1 METITLKWL
10 KRGFKLMQYSLI
22 IISIFAIVNS
32 FLILFQ
38 ALDFG
43 LLFIIGYILLFLS
56 IILILIDSQ
65 YIESFSF
72 IISIPL
78 ILIFL
83 FLPFILN
90 FVLINVNINLIK
102 NINILI
108 FFFFIILYISFFF
121 LYKSF
126 LRNKDLKILGY
137 VTLFC
142 LISSSIIFSISLY
155 TLDLFLSI
163 ENINKAYV
171 ARLMQGYLYLYYSF
185 TLPFVYLI
193 NFIYEGIVKLEKE
206 LALKWTIV

>member
-1 METITLKWL
+1 MEIISLKWL
-10 KRGFKLMQYSLI
+10 RRGFKLMQYSLI

-43 LLFIIGYILLFLS
+43 LLFILGYILLFLS
-56 IILILIDSQ
+56 IILMLIDSQ

-83 FLPFILN
+83 ILPFILN
-90 FVLINVNINLIK
+90 FILINLNINLIK
-102 NINILI
+102 SINILI
-108 FFFFIILYISFFF
+108 FFFFVILYISFFF

-126 LRNKDLKILGY
+126 LRNKDLRILGY

-142 LISSSIIFSISLY
+142 LVSSLIIFSISFY
-155 TLDLFLSI
+155 TLDLFLSL

-171 ARLMQGYLYLYYSF
+171 IRLIQGYSYLYYSF
-185 TLPFVYLI
+185 TFPYVYLI
-193 NFIYEGIVKLEKE
+193 NFIYEEIVKLEKE